1 MSHLM
6 SPLAKHLSTVL
17 GVTLSILV
25 SGWLVVDAAEM
36 GRHMVEVEGAI
47 AFELYRYRL
56 PVFLHR
62 LAPVAM
68 VLAAGLTLGTWAS
81 RRYLQASAA
90 LGAEIHAPALVVTL
104 LLSPLVLFWGWAGT
118 HSIPR
123 MHKQQ
128 NEILFEKFRIGGIH
142 YWNLHQ
148 PTGLLLEPPWL
159 VRFKPEGPTRIRD
172 VEGVRLRRGE
182 VLALVMAPIAER
194 TGRDWIAPEITHS
207 RFHKGKLIQRV
218 RSHGALPFL
227 DNGTSVSHA
236 LGFPEEFPSDELSEV
251 AHRAKL
257 AGSDPRAYD
266 YEAWRRP
273 SSVLLLLLTILSA
286 AMIGARVPTGSGF
299 NLILARS
306 AMCAAIYEAIA
317 FFGAALGLIIPRGR
331 EAIAAWLPVFILA
344 IFASWASAR
353 LGRAR

>member
-1 MSHLM
+1 MTHLMIPLASHL
-6 SPLAKHLSTVL
+6 TRVL
-17 GVTLSILV
+17 TVTLLILI

-36 GRHMVEVEGAI
+36 GRHMVEVDGAVI
-47 AFELYRYRL
+47 FDLYSYRL

-62 LAPVAM
+62 LTPVAM

-90 LGAEIHAPALVVTL
+90 LGAEIHAPALLVTL
-104 LLSPLVLFWGWAGT
+104 LLSPVAIFWGWAGT
-118 HSIPR
+118 DAIPR

-182 VLALVMAPIAER
+182 VLGLVFAPTAER
-194 TGRDWIAPEITHS
+194 IGRDWIAPEITHS
-207 RFHKGKLIQRV
+207 HYRKGKLIQRV
-218 RSHGALPFL
+218 RSNGTLPFL
-227 DNGTSVSHA
+227 DTGMSVSHA
-236 LGFPEEFPSDELSEV
+236 LGFPEEFGSDELSEV

-257 AGSDPRAYD
+257 AGSDPRAYN

-273 SSVLLLLLTILSA
+273 SSVLLLLLTMLTA

-306 AMCAAIYEAIA
+306 AMCAAFYEAFA

-331 EAIAAWLPVFILA
+331 EAIAAWLPIFLIA

>member
-1 MSHLM
+1 MSHLIA
-6 SPLAKHLSTVL
+6 PLTSHLLRVL
-17 GVTLSILV
+17 TVTLLILIC
-25 SGWLVVDAAEM
+25 GWLVVDAAEM
-36 GRHMVEVEGAI
+36 GRHIVDVDGAV
-47 AFELYRYRL
+47 AFDLYRYRL

-62 LAPVAM
+62 LTPVAM
-68 VLAAGLTLGTWAS
+68 VLAVGLTLGTWAS

-90 LGAEIHAPALVVTL
+90 LGAEIHAPALLVTL
-104 LLSPLVLFWGWAGT
+104 LLSPAALLWGWAGT
-118 HSIPR
+118 DTIPR

-159 VRFKPEGPTRIRD
+159 VRFKAEGPTRIRN

-182 VLALVMAPIAER
+182 VLALVKAPMAER
-194 TGRDWIAPEITHS
+194 TGRDWIAPEMTHS
-207 RFHKGKLIQRV
+207 RYLKGKLVERV
-218 RSHGALPFL
+218 RSQGTLPFL
-227 DNGTSVSHA
+227 DTGTSVSHA
-236 LGFPEEFPSDELSEV
+236 LGFPEEFGSEELGDV
-251 AHRAKL
+251 ARRAKL
-257 AGSDPRAYD
+257 AGSDPRAYS

-273 SSVLLLLLTILSA
+273 SSVLLLLLTMLTA
-286 AMIGARVPTGSGF
+286 AMIGSRVPTGSSF

-306 AMCAAIYEAIA
+306 AMCAAFYEAFA
-317 FFGAALGLIIPRGR
+317 FFGAAMGLIIPRGR
-331 EAIAAWLPVFILA
+331 EALAAWLPVFLVA

>member
-1 MSHLM
+1 MNRLII
-6 SPLAKHLSTVL
+6 PLAKHLITVL
-17 GVTLSILV
+17 FVTLLILI

-36 GRHMVEVEGAI
+36 GRHMVQVEGSI
-47 AFELYRYRL
+47 AFDLYRYRL

-68 VLAAGLTLGTWAS
+68 VLAAGLTLGQWAS

-90 LGAEIHAPALVVTL
+90 LGAEIHAPALLVTL
-104 LLSPLVLFWGWAGT
+104 LLSPAVLFWGWSGT
-118 HSIPR
+118 ESIPS
-123 MHKQQ
+123 MHKRQ
-128 NEILFEKFRIGGIH
+128 NQILFKEFRIGGIH
-142 YWNLHQ
+142 YWNLHK

-207 RFHKGKLIQRV
+207 YYQKGKLVQKV
-218 RSHGALPFL
+218 RSRGTLPFL
-227 DNGTSVSHA
+227 DTGTSVSHA
-236 LGFPEEFPSDELSEV
+236 LGFPEEFPSHALLDV
-251 AHRAKL
+251 AHRAEL

-273 SSVLLLLLTILSA
+273 ASVLLLILTILAA
-286 AMIGARVPTGSGF
+286 AMIGSRVPTGSGF

-306 AMCAAIYEAIA
+306 AMCAAIYEAVA
-317 FFGAALGLIIPRGR
+317 FFGAGLGLIIPRGR

-344 IFASWASAR
+344 IFASWAFAR